1 MLSVR
6 PFQSR
11 YPHVRRVKDRWQARI
26 WDGRIHSHW
35 NLGLYIEERAAH
47 EAARRF
53 LQFGEIP
60 PSVYPRHVRRRGNGL
75 FGVIW
80 RPGSPVLR
88 IGPFRTAA
96 VAHAAVIAELLRGDH
111 DDRAYATS
119 LLTAANPGI
128 AAYVVLARPCR
139 RDWFWSLRAA
149 VSAELVEECRRR
161 ISAGGGYGA
170 AARRWASG

>member
-1 MLSVR
+1 MKHKYKIGQDVT
-6 PFQSR
+6 
-11 YPHVRRVKDRWQARI
+11 VRRSDRLYKTQIIGVGEEAGFPVY
-26 WDGRIHSHW
+26 DTADKHW
-35 NLGLYIEERAAH
+35 CYETQIA
-47 EAARRF
+47 EA
-53 LQFGEIP
+53 
-60 PSVYPRHVRRRGNGL
+60 SD
-75 FGVIW
+75 
-80 RPGSPVLR
+80 PVTVSLSKQD
-88 IGPFRTAA
+88 AEK
-96 VAHAAVIAELLRGDH
+96 IAELLRGDH

-161 ISAGGGYGA
+161 ISAGGGDGA